1 MLLEE
6 EKPLRR
12 NCIPEKATVQIQ
24 KLLLQCGREL
34 LRKFGRADIFF
45 IPF

>member
-12 NCIPEKATVQIQ
+12 NCIPEKSNCLNTKA
-24 KLLLQCGREL
+24 
-34 LRKFGRADIFF
+34 F
-45 IPF
+45 ITRWKGIASKI